1 MRFYSGFCFKNEQEL
16 FADILKE
23 NDFSVAGFSKGAIE
37 AFEYV
42 KNSKSRVDT
51 LILISPA
58 FFQTKDE
65 KFKKL
70 QLISY
75 RRDPKSYIKNFYKNV
90 LYPLDFDIK
99 KYEKVGTADELKR
112 LLYYVWNENSLKEVK
127 NRGINIE
134 VYLGEKDKIVD
145 SNEANDF
152 FKRFGTVYFIKN
164 VGHILKG

>member
-23 NDFSVAGFSKGAIE
+23 NDFTVAGFSKGAIE

-42 KNSKSRVDT
+42 KNSKRRVDT

-75 RRDPKSYIKNFYKNV
+75 RRDPKKYIENFYKNV
-90 LYPLDFDIK
+90 LYPLNFDIK
-99 KYEKVGTADELKR
+99 KYKKVGTSEELNR
-112 LLYYVWNENSLKEVK
+112 LLYYVWDEKSLKEIK
-127 NRGINIE
+127 KRGVNIE

-145 SNEANDF
+145 SNEAHDF